1 MKRGTRGTMLFP
13 LAALML
19 LADISMAST
28 AKGNLPILLGY
39 AGARPGEMI
48 GQ

>member
-1 MKRGTRGTMLFP
+1 MFFP

-19 LADISMAST
+19 LADISMAAST

-39 AGARPGEMI
+39 AGARPGEII